1 MSNLNDFSV
10 IALNIA
16 EGKEDS
22 RLFVCSFLYLFTY
35 KKLLHCLAAEKQKK
49 SSKKP
54 ESKKSKQVSPKKEAG
69 MPGVPSPGPSQSVPT
84 SKPKRYSS
92 QRQQRTTQQ
101 MPVSM
106 QQAMM
111 SQMGAV
117 YPDPAYFEQ
126 LGEFRLHTV
135 LTRFNKYSYWEYL
148 VAAYG
153 RWSFYKLELNHRE
166 SFTRRGPD
174 RSTSWKMIYSIQF
187 LSCNMSSTMLSLKV
201 ILTL

>member
-1 MSNLNDFSV
+1 MSNLNDCSV

-16 EGKEDS
+16 ESKEDS
-22 RLFVCSFLYLFTY
+22 CLFVCSFLYFFTH
-35 KKLLHCLAAEKQKK
+35 KKLLHCLAAEKPKK

-54 ESKKSKQVSPKKEAG
+54 ESKKSKQVPLKKEAS

-84 SKPKRYSS
+84 TKPKRYSS

-111 SQMGAV
+111 SQMRAV

-126 LGEFRLHTV
+126 LGEFFLYTV
-135 LTRFNKYSYWEYL
+135 LTPFNKYSNWEYL
-148 VAAYG
+148 VVVLMEGGHLQVRVEPQAVFSKKRLRHIYFMEDNLLHTI
-153 RWSFYKLELNHRE
+153 SKLQ
-166 SFTRRGPD
+166 
-174 RSTSWKMIYSIQF
+174 Y
-187 LSCNMSSTMLSLKV
+187 V
-201 ILTL
+201 

>member
-1 MSNLNDFSV
+1 MPVRSFDIGCLDNSDPVMSNLNGLSV

-16 EGKEDS
+16 EGNEDS
-22 RLFVCSFLYLFTY
+22 CLFVCSFLYFFTH
-35 KKLLHCLAAEKQKK
+35 KKLLYCLAAEKQKK

-69 MPGVPSPGPSQSVPT
+69 MPGVPSPGPSQSLPT
-84 SKPKRYSS
+84 TKPKRYSS

-117 YPDPAYFEQ
+117 YPDQAYFEQ
-126 LGEFRLHTV
+126 LGELLLYTV
-135 LTRFNKYSYWEYL
+135 LTPFNKYSNWEYL
-148 VAAYG
+148 VVANG
-153 RWSFYKLELNHRE
+153 RWSF
-166 SFTRRGPD
+166 
-174 RSTSWKMIYSIQF
+174 TS
-187 LSCNMSSTMLSLKV
+187 
-201 ILTL
+201 

>member
-84 SKPKRYSS
+84 AKPKRYSS

-135 LTRFNKYSYWEYL
+135 LTLFNKYSYWEYL
-148 VAAYG
+148 VAANG

-166 SFTRRGPD
+166 SLLQEEAQTDLLHGR
-174 RSTSWKMIYSIQF
+174 
-187 LSCNMSSTMLSLKV
+187 
-201 ILTL
+201 

>member
-1 MSNLNDFSV
+1 MPVCGYDIGCVDNSEPVMSNLNDFSFMS
-10 IALNIA
+10 IRLIIIA
-16 EGKEDS
+16 EGKKDS
-22 RLFVCSFLYLFTY
+22 CLFVYSFLYFFTH
-35 KKLLHCLAAEKQKK
+35 KKLLHCLSAEKQKK

-84 SKPKRYSS
+84 TKPKRYSS

-117 YPDPAYFEQ
+117 YPDQAYFEQ
-126 LGEFRLHTV
+126 LGEFLLYTV
-135 LTRFNKYSYWEYL
+135 LTPFNDYSNWEYL
-148 VAAYG
+148 VVTYG
-153 RWSFYKLELNHRE
+153 RSSL
-166 SFTRRGPD
+166 TRVGV
-174 RSTSWKMIYSIQF
+174 F
-187 LSCNMSSTMLSLKV
+187 LQEEAQTHLLHGR
-201 ILTL
+201 